1 MSAQP
6 TYDNPFGTRTRIDEV
21 RESFA
26 FLDDWEDRYRFIL
39 ELGRQLP
46 EMPAEHKRVENI
58 VHGCQ
63 SQVWIRHWAEHGML
77 CFMLDSDAHIV
88 RGLIAIVMSA
98 LNAKPAEFVATYDVD
113 QLFAELDLLRHLSAT
128 RGNGLKAM
136 VARMQQIAAAHLE
149 AQRTA

>member
-1 MSAQP
+1 MSTP
-6 TYDNPFGTRTRIDEV
+6 IYDNPFGTRIQIDEV

-46 EMPAEHKRVENI
+46 EMPAEHKRAENI

-63 SQVWIRHWAEHGML
+63 SQVWIRHWTEQGNL

-98 LNAKPAEFVATYDVD
+98 LNARPAEVVATYDVE
-113 QLFAELDLLRHLSAT
+113 QLFSELDLLRHLSAT

-136 VARMQQIAAAHLE
+136 VARMQQTAAAHLE
-149 AQRTA
+149 AQGTA